1 MDGDGIPNAND
12 DCPEIAGT
20 SNQDVNGCPDDDG
33 DGYSNSGDTFPNDA
47 NEWLDSDGDGVGN
60 NADAFPNDASETTDS
75 DGDGVGDNSDAFPMN
90 AFEQLDSDG
99 DGFGDNSDD
108 FPNDA
113 TENKDTD
120 GDGVG
125 DNADVFPMNA
135 FEQFDSDGD
144 GVGDNSD
151 AFPSNAFE
159 QYDSDGDGVGDNT
172 DVFPNDATESA
183 DSDGDGIGDN
193 ADAFPNNGNETLD
206 SDGDGIGDNSDQCPD
221 SEENASVN
229 DDGCSIEVDSD
240 GDGIMDYED
249 LCPDVNATLLDNNGD
264 GCLDDTDS
272 DGIIDSEDVCPLT
285 ESDANVSAVGCSDVQ
300 LMLLDSDADGVSD
313 FDDACPETPSGDTV
327 DGFGCTIENSDEDD
341 SATFGFD
348 SLFSAENRQVTT
360 TVGVSALLL
369 AFFSILQ
376 TNAVAAIL
384 PDTFRWVQ
392 VLRKNYKLTK
402 EEMNELTY
410 LQSITQAYYTNPQ
423 ELGNELNQLK
433 ADLTGRYANNE
444 IKKKTR
450 EKLFTLIDDLLASNP
465 SELHHIAHN
474 EAYFGLAGSIDT
486 EERTELLNQ
495 KLAMES
501 QTDERPSVNERGVVN
516 DDGFEWL
523 ESAHGNGLWWY
534 REANTN
540 QEWKKWE

>member
-1 MDGDGIPNAND
+1 
-12 DCPEIAGT
+12 
-20 SNQDVNGCPDDDG
+20 
-33 DGYSNSGDTFPNDA
+33 
-47 NEWLDSDGDGVGN
+47 
-60 NADAFPNDASETTDS
+60 
-75 DGDGVGDNSDAFPMN
+75 
-90 AFEQLDSDG
+90 
-99 DGFGDNSDD
+99 
-108 FPNDA
+108 
-113 TENKDTD
+113 
-120 GDGVG
+120 
-125 DNADVFPMNA
+125 
-135 FEQFDSDGD
+135 
-144 GVGDNSD
+144 
-151 AFPSNAFE
+151 
-159 QYDSDGDGVGDNT
+159 
-172 DVFPNDATESA
+172 
-183 DSDGDGIGDN
+183 
-193 ADAFPNNGNETLD
+193 
-206 SDGDGIGDNSDQCPD
+206 D
-221 SEENASVN
+221 SEESAVVN

-240 GDGIMDYED
+240 GDGVMDYED

-272 DGIIDSEDVCPLT
+272 DGIIDSEDECPLT

-327 DGFGCTIENSDEDD
+327 DAFGCTIENSNEDD

-348 SLFSAENRQVTT
+348 SLLSGENRQVTT

-410 LQSITQAYYTNPQ
+410 LQSITQAYYTNPH
-423 ELGNELNQLK
+423 ELANELNQLK

-450 EKLFTLIDDLLASNP
+450 EKLFTLIEDLLASSP